1 MNDTYKEGKDI
12 NMGTL
17 DKIQPYEIEKARK
30 IVRQYRFEGF
40 LSSARDYIIS
50 ELKKEIEEIEGYEV
64 YSYDLRYVDPHFRRD
79 GKTVYRGLLEVTF
92 LSIERELYI
101 LRY

>member
-1 MNDTYKEGKDI
+1 
-12 NMGTL
+12 MGTL

-30 IVRQYRFEGF
+30 IVRKHRFKGF

-64 YSYDLRYVDPHFRRD
+64 YSYDLRYVDPHCRED
-79 GKTVYRGLLEVTF
+79 GKIVYRGLLEVTY
-92 LSIERELYI
+92 LSTERELYI

>member
-1 MNDTYKEGKDI
+1 M
-12 NMGTL
+12 
-17 DKIQPYEIEKARK
+17 DKLQPVQIEKARK
-30 IVRQYRFEGF
+30 IVRKYHFEGF

>member
-1 MNDTYKEGKDI
+1 M
-12 NMGTL
+12 
-17 DKIQPYEIEKARK
+17 DKLQPVQIEKARK
-30 IVRQYRFEGF
+30 IVRKYHFEGF

-50 ELKKEIEEIEGYEV
+50 ELKKKIEEIEGYEI

>member
-1 MNDTYKEGKDI
+1 MSVLYKGGKDI
-12 NMGTL
+12 NMATL
-17 DKIQPYEIEKARK
+17 DKIQPYEIEKAGK
-30 IVRQYRFEGF
+30 IVRKYYFEGF

-64 YSYDLRYVDPHFRRD
+64 YSYDLRHIDPHYRRD
-79 GKTVYRGLLEVTF
+79 GKTVYRGLLEVTY
-92 LSIERELYI
+92 LSTERELYI

>member
-1 MNDTYKEGKDI
+1 
-12 NMGTL
+12 MGTL

-30 IVRQYRFEGF
+30 IVIKHHFESF
-40 LSSARDYIIS
+40 LSSSRDYIIS

-64 YSYDLRYVDPHFRRD
+64 YSYDLRRVNPHYRRD
-79 GKTVYRGLLEVTF
+79 GKTVYRGSLEVTY
-92 LSIERELYI
+92 LSTERELYI

>member
-1 MNDTYKEGKDI
+1 M
-12 NMGTL
+12 
-17 DKIQPYEIEKARK
+17 DKLQPVQIEKARK
-30 IVRQYRFEGF
+30 IVRKYHFEGF

-79 GKTVYRGLLEVTF
+79 GKTVYRGLLEGTF
-92 LSIERELYI
+92 YQ
-101 LRY
+101 